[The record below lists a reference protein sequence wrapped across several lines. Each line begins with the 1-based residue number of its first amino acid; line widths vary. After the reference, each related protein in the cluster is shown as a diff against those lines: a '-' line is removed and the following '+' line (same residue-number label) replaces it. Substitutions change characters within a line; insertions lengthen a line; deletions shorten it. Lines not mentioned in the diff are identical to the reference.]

1 MRFQIEGVFITT
13 KELRTPKSHK
23 EKLYIAINMKQFFLQ
38 TNKQNRAAFIA
49 RLTLAI
55 ILFPHGAQKLLGWYG
70 GYGFT
75 NTMAFFTDVKHLPYI
90 IGLLVILIEFFGA
103 IALLFGFATR
113 LWSALIIAV
122 MVGIIF
128 SSHVEYGFFINWGG
142 SQQGEGFEY
151 HLLVIGLALSLVFS
165 GGGRLSLDSYLLRR
179 TGELR

>member
-1 MRFQIEGVFITT
+1 
-13 KELRTPKSHK
+13 
-23 EKLYIAINMKQFFLQ
+23 MKQFFLQ